1 MRGRQRHF
9 AGGGLKMS
17 RKLQDLR
24 REIDALDRR
33 IVRLLNRRATVA
45 VRIGREKRR
54 AGLRVQDPVREREVL
69 RRVQR
74 VNRGPLRGRA
84 LADVYRRIIALCVDL
99 E

>member
-1 MRGRQRHF
+1 
-9 AGGGLKMS
+9 MS

-54 AGLRVQDPVREREVL
+54 AGLPVRDLAREAEVL
-69 RRVQR
+69 RRVQSR
-74 VNRGPLRGRA
+74 NRGPLRNRA
-84 LADVYRRIIALCVDL
+84 LAAVYRRIIALCVDL